1 MPVVIEAQRR
11 FIKTAGAI
19 ESWNKDG
26 STFQQ
31 MVALRGLGNIT
42 TFDGQPTH
50 LTIVVENACLHLPLI
65 GTAQALVEL
74 VYRVDSSTC
83 DWELTEDGELTL
95 TVTVNK

>member
-1 MPVVIEAQRR
+1 MTR
-11 FIKTAGAI
+11 
-19 ESWNKDG
+19 
-26 STFQQ
+26 
-31 MVALRGLGNIT
+31 
-42 TFDGQPTH
+42 FDGQPTH